1 MNNIIC
7 LISSVIVS
15 SITYLVGGF
24 DTSFIVLLI
33 VMGLDYV
40 TGVCKAIYKKNLNS
54 FIGIKG
60 IIKKFG
66 YILIVV
72 LSVLLDKIT
81 GNTNAIKSLVI
92 YFFVANE
99 SISILENWGSMGLP
113 LPKKLY
119 SILENLKEEGSD
131 INGMETK
138 INETKY

>member
-66 YILIVV
+66 IILIVV
-72 LSVLLDKIT
+72 LSVLLDKLT
-81 GNTNAIKSLVI
+81 GNTNAIKLLVI

-131 INGMETK
+131 TDGVETK
-138 INETKY
+138 INKT